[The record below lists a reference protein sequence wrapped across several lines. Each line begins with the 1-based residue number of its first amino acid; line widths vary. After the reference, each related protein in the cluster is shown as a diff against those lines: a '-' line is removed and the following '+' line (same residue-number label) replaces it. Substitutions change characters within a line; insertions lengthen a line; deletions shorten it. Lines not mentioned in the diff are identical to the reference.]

1 MDSETVPLR
10 EYGSSFNEAPYH
22 FPRTVGSKESVLT
35 LYLSDESSDQ
45 RGVEELP
52 TLTTELKAKSPFS
65 FPKRKTITASVVL
78 LTSCALLP
86 AVMGALFYISIGF
99 GAPDGIFLPNGTYAR
114 PINEGASIGG
124 NSSVV
129 TTHFSPLLVSTV
141 ASSLI
146 GVISPLVMCLFAYQ
160 LGHLWLKASHSRP
173 ANLPTPFQY
182 HLTLELVSLV
192 SPISIVRFLSYF
204 HRRSVQDPQVPFQ
217 PRASLRTRTRIT
229 PLLKVAVLGAT
240 IILTFSWAI
249 KIVDVVLH
257 DQIVSTIL
265 FVNGP
270 TTTFAANA
278 SIRADCLDTVINRC
292 DVINRTQEASLGGL
306 NQSASFRVYEHGAED
321 PARSKSIAYI
331 GPASMESS
339 TGVKLA
345 AHTYVAA
352 TECQVYHPE
361 CSVDSSGAIRVC
373 RPNTTVVDVGPWNQ
387 FVFNV
392 GFNVTTWQMRVQS
405 FLTDK
410 GNLTVPG
417 ETPPYSLSNAANT
430 NPFTTAQ
437 WGCFNDY
444 SNIQYNDKNQSFST
458 PFINWWTYGV
468 SIPNKPFILCSISV
482 CNTTV
487 YDAQYNLSNGSIAL
501 DNSSFTLANAS
512 AAVAVSGS
520 GMFLG
525 TDDTL
530 FYQWGSRFL
539 DDQIQLDLSSAGNT
553 YGNRTQQFGTAWAQ
567 TLSNRYLGWTVGVIQ
582 LDHVPA
588 TITRSQLA
596 LSIPLAT
603 AYLFSILHFV
613 YAFVIVLLGISCLF
627 LPKEGG
633 SSGADVVETA
643 KGNSRSD
650 PNAELAPVLVPDVSL
665 AQIRLSDTSTLVH
678 ELVVRNAFVSD
689 SAFGRGARDTDGLE
703 RRQRP
708 SIVGSQR
715 LVDGEGR
722 EEDSDLRVA
731 LERQIDGGVLGMTFR
746 TA

>member
-1 MDSETVPLR
+1 MVD
-10 EYGSSFNEAPYH
+10 
-22 FPRTVGSKESVLT
+22 SKESVST
-35 LYLSDESSDQ
+35 AYLSDESSDQ

-52 TLTTELKAKSPFS
+52 TLTTELKAKTPSS
-65 FPKRKTITASVVL
+65 FAKRKTITAPVML

-99 GAPDGIFLPNGTYAR
+99 GAPHGIFRPDGTYVR
-114 PINEGASIGG
+114 PIDEGASIGG
-124 NSSVV
+124 KRSVI

-192 SPISIVRFLSYF
+192 SPISIVRFLSYYLW
-204 HRRSVQDPQVPFQ
+204 RSWQDPQVAFQ

-229 PLLKVAVLGAT
+229 PLLTMAVLGAT

-265 FVNGP
+265 FVNGS
-270 TTTFAANA
+270 TTTYPANA

-331 GPASMESS
+331 GPVSLGSN
-339 TGVKLA
+339 TGVELS

-352 TECQVYHPE
+352 TECQVY
-361 CSVDSSGAIRVC
+361 
-373 RPNTTVVDVGPWNQ
+373 RPRCAVNLQTISICIPSNMGDTDRNQ
-387 FVFNV
+387 FMSKTG
-392 GFNVTTWQMRVQS
+392 GFNVTTWQMRLQS

-417 ETPPYSLSNAANT
+417 AKPPYSLSNAASV

-444 SNIQYNDKNQSFST
+444 SNIQYNNTNYSFST
-458 PFINWWTYGV
+458 PFINWWTYGAG
-468 SIPNKPFILCSISV
+468 IPNRPFILCSISV

-525 TDDTL
+525 TNDTNY
-530 FYQWGSRFL
+530 YQWGSRFL

-553 YGNRTQQFGTAWAQ
+553 YGNSTQQFGTAWAQ
-567 TLSNRYLGWTVGVIQ
+567 ALSNRYLGWTAGVIQ
-582 LDHVPA
+582 LDQVPA

-596 LSIPLAT
+596 LSIPLTT
-603 AYLFSILHFV
+603 AHLFAIMHFA
-613 YAFVIVLLGISCLF
+613 YAFMIVLLGISCLF
-627 LPKEGG
+627 LPKECGP
-633 SSGADVVETA
+633 SGADVVEAA
-643 KGNSRSD
+643 KGNSRLD
-650 PNAELAPVLVPDVSL
+650 PTTELAPVLVPDVSL
-665 AQIRLSDTSTLVH
+665 AHIRLSDTSTLVH
-678 ELVVRNAFVSD
+678 ELVVRNAFGPVS
-689 SAFGRGARDTDGLE
+689 ALGRWAGDTDTLE
-703 RRQRP
+703 RRRRQ

-722 EEDSDLRVA
+722 EEDGDLRVA
-731 LERQIDGGVLGMTFR
+731 LERQRDGGVLGMTFR
-746 TA
+746 AA